1 MALKQITIAGGG
13 LAGLSLGVA
22 LRRRNIPVLLMEAAA
37 YPRHRVCGEF
47 ISGIHEDE
55 LRALGIDDLF
65 TPAAKHRETAWF
77 DGPRVMFRA
86 TLPETAYGLS
96 RHHLDAALAE
106 RFTRSGGELQTSTRF
121 TGEVE
126 EEGTVLASGR
136 PQRPSEWLGM
146 KAHFEDLDL
155 TADLEIHL
163 GNHAYVGL
171 TRVEQDRV
179 NVSGLFRR
187 TTAVSGGQQALAQAV
202 QEAGLPELAA
212 RLRSAR
218 MDASSLKGVNRFHLG
233 WQSHRDAAVRIG
245 DAAAMIPPFTGNGM
259 TMALQSALAAV
270 EPLTRWS
277 RGESPWR
284 DVQIAIRQSQ
294 NQLFTTR
301 LRWARALQEV
311 LLLPWG
317 RRLCAYAIHQRWVS
331 FDTLYRKVR

>member
-22 LRRRNIPVLLMEAAA
+22 LRRRDIPVQILEAAA

-55 LRALGIDDLF
+55 LIALGIEDLF
-65 TPAAKHRETAWF
+65 TSAARHRETAWF
-77 DGPRVMFRA
+77 NRARPMFRA
-86 TLPETAYGLS
+86 TLPEAAYGLS

-106 RFTRSGGELQTSTRF
+106 RFTRSGGELHTSTRF

-126 EEGTVLASGR
+126 TEGTVLASGR
-136 PQRPSEWLGM
+136 PQRESEWLGM
-146 KAHFEDLDL
+146 KAHFEDLAL

-187 TTAVSGGQQALAQAV
+187 TSAVSGGPQALATAV
-202 QEAGLPELAA
+202 QEAGLPDLAD
-212 RLRSAR
+212 RLRTAR
-218 MDASSLKGVNRFHLG
+218 MDSTSLKGVNRFHLG

-270 EPLTRWS
+270 EPLKLWS
-277 RGESPWR
+277 QGHGSWSEAQR
-284 DVQIAIRQSQ
+284 AIQQTQRE
-294 NQLFTTR
+294 LFATR
-301 LRWARALQEV
+301 LRWARGLQEV
-311 LLLPWG
+311 LLQPLG
-317 RRLCAYAIHQRWVS
+317 RRLCAYAINHQWVS
-331 FDTLYRKVR
+331 FETLYRKVR